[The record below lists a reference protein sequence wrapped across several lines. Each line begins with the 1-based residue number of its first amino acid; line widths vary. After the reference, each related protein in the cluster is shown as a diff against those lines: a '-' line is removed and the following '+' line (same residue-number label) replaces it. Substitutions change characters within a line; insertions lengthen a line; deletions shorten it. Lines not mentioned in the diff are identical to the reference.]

1 MKVLVVEVGRQPM
14 VQELDGSLRSMQEI
28 VEGYIQPVYPWREEV
43 ALVCNEEGKINGMAL
58 NRPLL
63 DDRGQLVDI
72 IAGTFFICSAPID
85 SESFQSL
92 TDEQIERYSRLFS
105 LR

>member
-1 MKVLVVEVGRQPM
+1 MKVLVVEAGRQPM
-14 VQELDGSLRSMQEI
+14 VKEIDGSLKAMQEI
-28 VEGYIQPVYPWREEV
+28 VGGYIQPVYPWREEV
-43 ALVCNEEGKINGMAL
+43 ALVCNEEGKMNGIAL
-58 NRPLL
+58 NRPLY

-92 TDEQIERYSRLFS
+92 TDEQIERYSRLFP

>member
-1 MKVLVVEVGRQPM
+1 MKVLVIEVGQQPM
-14 VQELDGSLRSMQEI
+14 VKEIEGSLRSMQEI
-28 VEGYIQPVYPWREEV
+28 VGGYIQPVYPWREEV

-72 IAGTFFICSAPID
+72 TAGTFFICSAPID

-92 TDEQIERYSRLFS
+92 TDEQIERYSKLFS
-105 LR
+105 LK

>member
-1 MKVLVVEVGRQPM
+1 MKVLVIEAGCQPM
-14 VQELDGSLRSMQEI
+14 VKEIDGSLKAMQE
-28 VEGYIQPVYPWREEV
+28 VVGGYIQAIYPWMEEV
-43 ALVCNEEGKINGMAL
+43 ALVCNEEGKINGMTL

-72 IAGTFFICSAPID
+72 ITGTFFICSAPID
-85 SESFQSL
+85 SETFQNL

-105 LR
+105 LK

>member
-1 MKVLVVEVGRQPM
+1 MKVLVIEAGCQPM
-14 VQELDGSLRSMQEI
+14 VKEIDGSLKSMQE
-28 VEGYIQPVYPWREEV
+28 VVGGYIQAIYPWMEEV

-72 IAGTFFICSAPID
+72 IAGTFFICSAPVD

-105 LR
+105 LK

>member
-1 MKVLVVEVGRQPM
+1 MKVLVVEVGQQPM
-14 VQELDGSLRSMQEI
+14 VKEIDDSLRSMQEI
-28 VEGYIQPVYPWREEV
+28 VGGYIQPVYPWREEV
-43 ALVCNEEGKINGMAL
+43 ALVCNEEGKLNGLAL

>member
-1 MKVLVVEVGRQPM
+1 MKVLVIEVGQQPM
-14 VQELDGSLRSMQEI
+14 VKEIEGSLRSMQEI
-28 VEGYIQPVYPWREEV
+28 VGGYIQPVYPWREEV
-43 ALVCNEEGKINGMAL
+43 ALVCNEEGKINGLAL

-105 LR
+105 SK

>member
-1 MKVLVVEVGRQPM
+1 MKVLVVEVGQQPM
-14 VQELDGSLRSMQEI
+14 VKEIEGSLRSMQEI
-28 VEGYIQPVYPWREEV
+28 VGGYIQPVYPWREEV

>member
-1 MKVLVVEVGRQPM
+1 MKVLVVDVGRQPM
-14 VQELDGSLRSMQEI
+14 VKEIEGSLRYMQEI
-28 VEGYIQPVYPWREEV
+28 VGGYIQPVYPWREEV
-43 ALVCNEEGKINGMAL
+43 ALVCNEEGKINGLAL

-105 LR
+105 LK

>member
-14 VQELDGSLRSMQEI
+14 VKEIDGFLRSMQEI
-28 VEGYIQPVYPWREEV
+28 VGGYIQAIYPWMEEV
-43 ALVCNEEGKINGMAL
+43 ALVCNEEGKINGLAL

-72 IAGTFFICSAPID
+72 IAGAFFICGAPMD

-105 LR
+105 LK

>member
-1 MKVLVVEVGRQPM
+1 MKVLVVEVGCQSM
-14 VQELDGSLRSMQEI
+14 VKEIDGSLKTMQEI
-28 VEGYIQPVYPWREEV
+28 VGGYIQAIYPWMEEV
-43 ALVCNEEGKINGMAL
+43 ALVCNEEGKINGLAL

-72 IAGTFFICSAPID
+72 IAGTFFICSAPMD

-92 TDEQIERYSRLFS
+92 TGEQIKRYSRLFS
-105 LR
+105 LK

>member
-14 VQELDGSLRSMQEI
+14 VKKIDGSLRSMQEI
-28 VEGYIQPVYPWREEV
+28 VGGYIQAIYPWMEEV
-43 ALVCNEEGKINGMAL
+43 TLVCNEEGKINGLAL

-72 IAGTFFICSAPID
+72 IAGTFFICGAPMD
-85 SESFQSL
+85 SGKF
-92 TDEQIERYSRLFS
+92 TDLPDDLIEHYTRMFWL
-105 LR
+105 

>member
-1 MKVLVVEVGRQPM
+1 MKVLVIEAGQQPM
-14 VQELDGSLRSMQEI
+14 VKEIEGSLRSMQEI
-28 VEGYIQPVYPWREEV
+28 VGGYIQPVYPWREEV

-85 SESFQSL
+85 GESFQSL

-105 LR
+105 LK

>member
-1 MKVLVVEVGRQPM
+1 MKVLVIEVGQQPM
-14 VQELDGSLRSMQEI
+14 VKEIEGSLRSMQEI
-28 VEGYIQPVYPWREEV
+28 VGGYIQPVYPWREEV

-92 TDEQIERYSRLFS
+92 TDEQIERYSKLFS

>member
-1 MKVLVVEVGRQPM
+1 MKVLVIEVGQQPM
-14 VQELDGSLRSMQEI
+14 VKEIEGSLRSMQEI
-28 VEGYIQPVYPWREEV
+28 VGGYIQPVYPWREEV
-43 ALVCNEEGKINGMAL
+43 ALVCNEEGKINGLAL

-92 TDEQIERYSRLFS
+92 TDEQIERYSKLFS

>member
-1 MKVLVVEVGRQPM
+1 MKVLVVEVGQQPM
-14 VQELDGSLRSMQEI
+14 VKEIEGSLRSMQEI
-28 VEGYIQPVYPWREEV
+28 VGGYIQPVYPWREEV
-43 ALVCNEEGKINGMAL
+43 ALVCNEEGKLNGLAL

>member
-1 MKVLVVEVGRQPM
+1 MKVLVIEVGQQPM
-14 VQELDGSLRSMQEI
+14 VKEIEGSLRSMQEI
-28 VEGYIQPVYPWREEV
+28 VGGYIQPVYPWREEV
-43 ALVCNEEGKINGMAL
+43 ALVCNEEGKINGLAL

>member
-1 MKVLVVEVGRQPM
+1 MKVLVVEVGQQPM
-14 VQELDGSLRSMQEI
+14 VKEIEGSLRSMQEI
-28 VEGYIQPVYPWREEV
+28 VGGYIQPVYPWSEEV
-43 ALVCNEEGKINGMAL
+43 ALVCNEEGKLNGMAL

-92 TDEQIERYSRLFS
+92 TDEQIEHYSKLFS
-105 LR
+105 LK

>member
-1 MKVLVVEVGRQPM
+1 MKVLVVEAGRQPM
-14 VQELDGSLRSMQEI
+14 VKEIEGSLRSMQEI
-28 VEGYIQPVYPWREEV
+28 VRGYIQPVYPWREEV

-58 NRPLL
+58 NRPLF

>member
-1 MKVLVVEVGRQPM
+1 MKVLVVEAGRQPM
-14 VQELDGSLRSMQEI
+14 VKEIDGSLRSMQEI

-43 ALVCNEEGKINGMAL
+43 ALVCNEEGKINGRAL
-58 NRPLL
+58 NRPLY

>member
-1 MKVLVVEVGRQPM
+1 MTVLVVEVGRQPM
-14 VQELDGSLRSMQEI
+14 VKEIDGSLRSMQEI
-28 VEGYIQPVYPWREEV
+28 VGGYIQPVYPWREEV

-92 TDEQIERYSRLFS
+92 TDEQVERYSRLFS

>member
-1 MKVLVVEVGRQPM
+1 MKVVVVEAGRQPM
-14 VQELDGSLRSMQEI
+14 VKEIEGPLRSMQEI
-28 VEGYIQPVYPWREEV
+28 VGGYIQPVYPWREEV

-58 NRPLL
+58 NRPLF

-105 LR
+105 LK

>member
-1 MKVLVVEVGRQPM
+1 MTVLVVEVGRQPM
-14 VQELDGSLRSMQEI
+14 VKEIDGSLRSMQEI
-28 VEGYIQPVYPWREEV
+28 VGGYIQPVYPWREEV
-43 ALVCNEEGKINGMAL
+43 ALVCNEEGKINGLAL
-58 NRPLL
+58 NRPLF

-72 IAGTFFICSAPID
+72 IAGTFFICSVPID

>member
-1 MKVLVVEVGRQPM
+1 MKVLVVETGRQPM
-14 VQELDGSLRSMQEI
+14 VKEIEGSLRSMQEI
-28 VEGYIQPVYPWREEV
+28 VGGYIQAIYPWMEEV

-58 NRPLL
+58 NRSLL

-92 TDEQIERYSRLFS
+92 TDKQIERYSKLFS

>member
-1 MKVLVVEVGRQPM
+1 MKVLVVEVGQQPM
-14 VQELDGSLRSMQEI
+14 VKEIEGSLRSMQEI
-28 VEGYIQPVYPWREEV
+28 VGGYIQPVYPWPEEV
-43 ALVCNEEGKINGMAL
+43 ALVCNEEGKLNGMVL

-92 TDEQIERYSRLFS
+92 TDEQIEHYSKLFS
-105 LR
+105 LK